1 MTQPEHDPVE
11 RLERL
16 TELHR
21 KGALTDEEFEEQK
34 SVLLRRMI
42 EGGRAVEPD
51 QVSQQGATKTGMD
64 TSEDSG
70 SSSGSPQAEPPP
82 NRAETVVPETGP
94 PDTSRPDDDGLRQGQ
109 VLSDTD
115 SGLPRSLEAAHAGQT
130 GAAEGR
136 PDRGARSRW
145 PWIAGGAG
153 ILVLAAVI
161 TTVVLISG
169 GSDEPAAQ
177 PEAVGKVTVSSA
189 TAGLDPLPKR
199 LSLEDGEERSGIA
212 KGIVFWSPAGNV
224 RCRAGYSTGAQR
236 VSCERSPQGDYVEL
250 AGKRWVPPQTGYPE
264 GAWLPAAT
272 DWYDSS
278 RSASDSAKEEIHQ
291 TDWLIRA
298 GSSSTLDLSGTE
310 FVCSA
315 PNTKNIV
322 CKLRAEGLEI
332 RQGAAGPSPQG

>member
-153 ILVLAAVI
+153 VLVLAAVI

-177 PEAVGKVTVSSA
+177 PEAAGEVTVSSA

-199 LSLEDGEERSGIA
+199 LSLEDGEKRSGLA

-224 RCRAGYSTGAQR
+224 RCRAGYGMGAQR
-236 VSCERSPQGDYVEL
+236 IGCTRKPQEDSVEVSGPRF
-250 AGKRWVPPQTGYPE
+250 VPPQTGIPE
-264 GAWLPAAT
+264 GEWLPAEARFSVDPYSSMEQLNRT
-272 DWYDSS
+272 DWVL
-278 RSASDSAKEEIHQ
+278 RQ
-291 TDWLIRA
+291 
-298 GSSSTLDLSGTE
+298 GPSSTLDLSGIE

-322 CKLRAEGLEI
+322 CKLPAEGLEI
-332 RQGAAGPSPQG
+332 RQGAAGPSPRG